1 MNIKFIKCKNRT
13 EVRKMTKYK
22 FITTNN
28 DGSENNSS
36 ATSMPA
42 ENRKRHKPIRG
53 LPRLEK

>member
-1 MNIKFIKCKNRT
+1 
-13 EVRKMTKYK
+13 MTKYK